1 MKKKTRFDFNK
12 LIDLY
17 KEDLPNGRIYLYEN
31 LNVFLMYTW
40 IRLYDYAHRKMEDVI
55 HDAYMF
61 IDAHIIKSID
71 KWFVY
76 SQIYQYIKLR
86 LFWFL
91 MNLELKKEHMW
102 YIDDGLLDI
111 GIWYD
116 FDADVVENSYKMNII
131 KESIQELD
139 EVDRQIILLKY
150 FWDGIIKPK
159 DIAKAYWIQTSTIWM
174 RHKAAIESMQE
185 IIFKNKWYND
195 EKICND

>member
-71 KWFVY
+71 KWFGCRINKY
-76 SQIYQYIKLR
+76 
-86 LFWFL
+86 
-91 MNLELKKEHMW
+91 EHC
-102 YIDDGLLDI
+102 YCLQTLGTK
-111 GIWYD
+111 
-116 FDADVVENSYKMNII
+116 F
-131 KESIQELD
+131 
-139 EVDRQIILLKY
+139 
-150 FWDGIIKPK
+150 
-159 DIAKAYWIQTSTIWM
+159 IAKYWFA
-174 RHKAAIESMQE
+174 K
-185 IIFKNKWYND
+185 
-195 EKICND
+195 